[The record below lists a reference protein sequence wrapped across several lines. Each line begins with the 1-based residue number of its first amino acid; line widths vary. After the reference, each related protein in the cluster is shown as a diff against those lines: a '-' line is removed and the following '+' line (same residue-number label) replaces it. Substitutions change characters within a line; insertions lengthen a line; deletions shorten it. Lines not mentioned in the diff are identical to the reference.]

1 MEKAAGE
8 FLPDAWAHE
17 IERALSQYGI
27 KLSPAGERAAIQE
40 YVAAGGAP
48 TAEGVAKVVDKV
60 VGTPGGTEVMGEGS
74 AAAANLRGLKN
85 SDMGRPGGVPPIEP
99 SAPPVEAPT
108 DAWQRMT
115 NEANHMEALGTTPK
129 VPADAGAPEGAGYA
143 GNANEKPWQE
153 MVTDAERQDPRAP
166 YSQDRLMGEGMPD
179 VEGAA
184 GTADKTLRG
193 LRRGVGAAGAA
204 GAAGGVYNL
213 IAGPGSGTDT
223 DPTRV
228 GPPSSAKMPAGGAEG
243 RGPEEI
249 SRGEEV
255 PTATDE
261 KRDREAFDRVAEEV
275 AAKGGQVPGHAAA
288 RTAGKI
294 AAVKTPL
301 EFYKALGAATA
312 RENKLGNL
320 QAQDAA
326 VWDSKRDKIWDL
338 YKEEKGRTDWAAAA
352 EVLGQLVVQW
362 MAGAQ
367 GMRSGVDMTGA
378 KFHTNDWSKAY
389 DRLLEE
395 ARLELKD
402 VDTRQAH
409 DQHRVDEINKQ
420 IAEAQKQKLGV
431 QHDIAEFGG
440 KAELEAQKEQNQADI
455 HAANNA
461 TAIQVANIGAASRGG
476 KDVDHATRAAA
487 ARTGFDNADKALRE
501 YNESDSLV
509 NSSALLDKK
518 NAEHGTAVRAL
529 GKLAHASGS
538 KDLNAAIKAYNAG
551 STGAWNKL
559 FGDDPMPKL
568 NAAIDA
574 GRAQLEQ
581 RRDAAYGELREASG
595 LDRPRGAGAAPT
607 AAPTPPPGSTGK
619 TATDKSGKRFWIDAK
634 GNAVAPYE

>member
-153 MVTDAERQDPRAP
+153 MVTEAERQDPRAP

-179 VEGAA
+179 VEGTA

-228 GPPSSAKMPAGGAEG
+228 GPPSSAKAPAEG
-243 RGPEEI
+243 GEPEEI

-255 PTATDE
+255 PTTTTE
-261 KRDREAFDRVAEEV
+261 KPDSEAFDRAAEDA

-352 EVLGQLVVQW
+352 EVFGQLVVQW

-367 GMRSGVDMTGA
+367 GMRSGVDMTGV

-389 DRLLEE
+389 DRLLDE

-461 TAIQVANIGAASRGG
+461 TSIQVANIGAAARGG

-487 ARTGFDNADKALRE
+487 AKSGFDMADKKLSE
-501 YNESDSLV
+501 YNEAATTV
-509 NSSALLDKK
+509 NAADLLDKRAK
-518 NAEHGTAVRAL
+518 EHDTAVRAL
-529 GKLAHASGS
+529 GRLAHASGD
-538 KDLNAAIKAYNAG
+538 KTLMKAIAAYKEG
-551 STGAWNKL
+551 STGAWNKM
-559 FGDDPMPKL
+559 FGDNPMPAL
-568 NAAIDA
+568 NAAIDR
-574 GRAQLEQ
+574 GRASLEKS
-581 RRDAAYGELREASG
+581 REGAHTEMREASG
-595 LDRPRGAGAAPT
+595 LDRPRT
-607 AAPTPPPGSTGK
+607 AVGGSTTPVPPAGSTGK
-619 TATDKSGKRFWIDAK
+619 TATDKNGKRFWIDAK
-634 GNAVAPYE
+634 GNAVAPYEG